1 MGNIIYVINPTQ
13 KCMVIEVLL
22 CGLGSL
28 VSEGHLL
35 FPKARAPR
43 TPCFIYAAQDSDGRR
58 VSEWAAEHDH
68 MTQVL

>member
-1 MGNIIYVINPTQ
+1 MSLILHRSVWLSRS
-13 KCMVIEVLL
+13 CCVALV
-22 CGLGSL
+22 L

-68 MTQVL
+68 LIRAL